1 MEIQCPHCQ
10 IAIQLVE
17 APLERERERVRE
29 RETLERDDVTC
40 PSCGS
45 QISSAERTQSEPP
58 VVPPASNGRETT
70 SLPASP
76 SGLPF
81 SVPPTS
87 QTASASA
94 ATSLTA
100 PQRPP
105 VIEAFGHF
113 QLLKRLG
120 GGAYGDVFWAYDPQL
135 DRDVA
140 IKRPHQ
146 RRLPPEL
153 AERFAREARSAAQLK
168 HRHIVGTY
176 EVGENAWP
184 LVPRI
189 WLHHWLHQLVTFRV
203 FRSQRLSF

>member
-1 MEIQCPHCQ
+1 MQIQCPHCQ
-10 IAIQLVE
+10 VAIQVLD
-17 APLERERERVRE
+17 
-29 RETLERDDVTC
+29 ETLAEETLC

-45 QISSAERTQSEPP
+45 RVSSAERNKSTPP
-58 VVPPASNGRETT
+58 ITPPASDGRETT
-70 SLPASP
+70 LLPASP

-81 SVPPTS
+81 SPPPAS
-87 QTASASA
+87 QSDSASA
-94 ATSLTA
+94 VTSPTA

-105 VIEAFGHF
+105 MIEAFGRF

-120 GGAYGDVFWAYDPQL
+120 GGAYGEVFWAYDPQL